1 MSITKTAVKIKRLP
15 HAEHFPLPS
24 YATVGS
30 AGLDLMAAVSS
41 EVIIEPGKRVLIPT
55 GVSIELSVG
64 YEAQIRSRSG
74 FALKNGVFVL
84 NSPGTIDSDY
94 RGEICVILM
103 NVGEESFCIIP
114 GMRIAQ
120 MIVASYTFVEWSEVN
135 DLEDTDRS
143 AIGFGSTGA

>member
-1 MSITKTAVKIKRLP
+1 MHKTIIKIKRLP
-15 HAEHFPLPS
+15 HAEHFSLPS

-30 AGLDLMAAVSS
+30 AGLDLMAAIQSDVM
-41 EVIIEPGKRVLIPT
+41 IEPGKRALIPT
-55 GVSIELSVG
+55 GMSIELPVG

-103 NVGEESFCIIP
+103 NVGEDSFCVSP
-114 GMRIAQ
+114 MMRIAQ
-120 MIVASYTFVEWSEVN
+120 MIIASYTVVEWSEVT
-135 DLEDTDRS
+135 DLKDTTRS
-143 AIGFGSTGA
+143 PVGFGSTGV